1 MKTVK
6 ESETNATSET
16 FFSIEKFKKSLKKW
30 IRSETKHS
38 YAETTNPPKEL
49 IFADNSNFPTL
60 SKAEWEFLKG
70 IIKETLAEDD
80 LIVNK
85 HKTEPSWKN

>member
-1 MKTVK
+1 M
-6 ESETNATSET
+6 
-16 FFSIEKFKKSLKKW
+16 KKW
-30 IRSETKHS
+30 IRPETKHS